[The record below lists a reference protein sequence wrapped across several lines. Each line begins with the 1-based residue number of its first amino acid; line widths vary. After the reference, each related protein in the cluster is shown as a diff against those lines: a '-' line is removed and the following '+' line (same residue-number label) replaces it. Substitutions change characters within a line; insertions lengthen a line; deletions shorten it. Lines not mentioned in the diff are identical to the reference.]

1 MDHLNSSDSQRK
13 FLKAFMIIKPIL
25 LIWLTIMI
33 ASSVTAQ
40 LPKVLIMDAKRLA
53 DIKKKWQEKDV
64 AILRLT
70 DSLLKQA
77 NGYLKMNPV
86 SVMDKQ
92 VTPVSGNKHDY
103 VSQAPYFWYDSTKP
117 NGLPYMRK
125 DGVRN
130 PEIYKITDRTYLG
143 NLENATLALSL
154 TWYIT
159 GDEKYA
165 SKSAELLKTWFLDEK
180 TKMNP
185 HLEYGQA
192 VPGINTGRGIGL
204 IETVALTNIAD
215 AAILLQ
221 GSKSWTEDDH
231 SSLQKWYIQ
240 FLHWMLISKN
250 GNDEHAAKNNHGTW
264 YYAQVIDFSL
274 FTGDKDKAKQLAE
287 ESKKRLDSQL
297 TKEGKQPLELERTNG
312 LGYST
317 MNLRGW
323 FTVATLAEKTG
334 VNLWTYQTSK
344 SADLQTAFDWL
355 LPYALGE
362 KKWEYQQ
369 INKFNK
375 NEIYPLLLQASSAF
389 KDQKYFTW
397 AKELNTG
404 TINVMADLLYGK

>member
-1 MDHLNSSDSQRK
+1 
-13 FLKAFMIIKPIL
+13 MIIKPIL
-25 LIWLTIMI
+25 SILLIVITTT
-33 ASSVTAQ
+33 VTAQ
-40 LPKVLIMDAKRLA
+40 IPKVLIMDARRLA
-53 DIKKKWQEKDV
+53 DVKKKWQEKDV

-77 NGYLKMNPV
+77 NGYLKMKPV
-86 SVMDKQ
+86 SVMDKEF
-92 VTPVSGNKHDY
+92 TPVSGNKHDY
-103 VSQAPYFWYDSTKP
+103 MSQAPYFWYDSTKP

-130 PEIYKITDRTYLG
+130 PEINKITDRTYLG
-143 NLENATLALSL
+143 NLENATRTLSL
-154 TWYIT
+154 VWYIT

-165 SKSAELLKTWFLDEK
+165 GKSAELLKTWFLDEN
-180 TKMNP
+180 TRMNP

-192 VPGINTGRGIGL
+192 IPGINTGRGIGL
-204 IETVALTNIAD
+204 IETVALANIAD

-221 GSKSWTEDDH
+221 GSKSWTEADH
-231 SSLQKWYIQ
+231 SALQKWYAQ
-240 FLHWMLISKN
+240 FLNWMLTSKN
-250 GNDEHAAKNNHGTW
+250 GKDEHAAKNNHGTW

-287 ESKKRLDSQL
+287 ESKERLDSQL

-323 FTVATLAEKTG
+323 FTIATLAEKTG
-334 VNLWTYQTSK
+334 VDLWNYHTSK
-344 SADLQTAFDWL
+344 SVGLRTAFDWL

-369 INKFNK
+369 ISRYNK

-389 KDQKYFTW
+389 KAQKYLTT
-397 AKELNTG
+397 AKELNPG
-404 TINVMADLLYGK
+404 TMNAMADLLYGK

>member
-1 MDHLNSSDSQRK
+1 MNSKQT
-13 FLKAFMIIKPIL
+13 LLIL
-25 LIWLTIMI
+25 LGLIII
-33 ASSVTAQ
+33 GEVSAQ
-40 LPKVLIMDAKRLA
+40 LPEVLIMDATRLA
-53 DIKKKWQEKDV
+53 DVKKKWREKDV

-77 NGYLKMNPV
+77 NGYLKMKPV

-92 VTPVSGNKHDY
+92 LTPVSGNKHDY
-103 VSQAPYFWYDSTKP
+103 MSQAPYFWYDSTKP

-143 NLENATLALSL
+143 NLENATRALSL

-165 SKSAELLKTWFLDEK
+165 DKSAGLLKTWFLDEN
-180 TKMNP
+180 TRMSP

-192 VPGINTGRGIGL
+192 IPGINTGRGIGL
-204 IETVALTNIAD
+204 IETVALMNIAD
-215 AAILLQ
+215 AAILLK
-221 GSKSWTEDDH
+221 GATSWTEADH
-231 SSLQKWYIQ
+231 SSLQKWYVQ
-240 FLHWMLISKN
+240 FLNWMLTSKN
-250 GNDEHAAKNNHGTW
+250 GKDEHAAKNNHGTW

-274 FTGDKDKAKQLAE
+274 FTGDHDKAKQLAE

-297 TKEGKQPLELERTNG
+297 SREGKQPLELDRTNG

-334 VNLWTYQTSK
+334 VDLWNYHTSK
-344 SADLQTAFDWL
+344 SADLRTAFDWL

-369 INKFNK
+369 ISKYNKSD
-375 NEIYPLLLQASSAF
+375 IYPLLLQASSAF
-389 KDQKYFTW
+389 KDQKYLTT
-397 AKELNTG
+397 AKELNGG

>member
-1 MDHLNSSDSQRK
+1 MSIKRTLLIS
-13 FLKAFMIIKPIL
+13 LAMMIIGE
-25 LIWLTIMI
+25 M
-33 ASSVTAQ
+33 VAQ
-40 LPKVLIMDAKRLA
+40 VPKVLIMDANRLA
-53 DIKKKWQEKDV
+53 GVKKKWQQKDETV
-64 AILRLT
+64 LRLT
-70 DSLLKQA
+70 DSLQKQA
-77 NGYLKMNPV
+77 DGYLKMKPV

-103 VSQAPYFWYDSTKP
+103 MSQAPYFWYDSTKP

-143 NLENATLALSL
+143 NLDNATRALSL
-154 TWYIT
+154 AWYIT

-165 SKSAELLKTWFLDEK
+165 AKSSELLRTWFLDEN

-204 IETVALTNIAD
+204 IETVALTSIAD

-221 GSKSWTEDDH
+221 GSKSWTEADH
-231 SSLQKWYIQ
+231 SSLQKWYSQ
-240 FLHWMLISKN
+240 FLSWMLTSKN
-250 GNDEHAAKNNHGTW
+250 GKDEHAAKNNHGTW
-264 YYAQVIDFSL
+264 YYAQVIDYSL

-297 TKEGKQPLELERTNG
+297 TKEGKQPLELDRTNG

-334 VNLWTYQTSK
+334 VDLWNYQTPK
-344 SADLQTAFDWL
+344 SADLRTAFDWL

-369 INKFNK
+369 ISKYNK
-375 NEIYPLLLQASSAF
+375 NDMYPLLLQASSAF
-389 KDQKYFTW
+389 KDQKYLTL
-397 AKELNTG
+397 AKALDPG
-404 TINVMADLLYGK
+404 TVNEMAELLYGK

>member
-1 MDHLNSSDSQRK
+1 MSIKQIFF
-13 FLKAFMIIKPIL
+13 FLLAILIIGN
-25 LIWLTIMI
+25 MM
-33 ASSVTAQ
+33 AQ
-40 LPKVLIMDAKRLA
+40 PPKVLIMDANRLA
-53 DIKKKWQEKDV
+53 DIKKKWQQKDETV
-64 AILRLT
+64 VRLT
-70 DSLLKQA
+70 DSLQKQA
-77 NGYLKMNPV
+77 DGYLKMKPV
-86 SVMDKQ
+86 SVMEKEF
-92 VTPVSGNKHDY
+92 TPVSGDKHDY
-103 VSQAPYFWYDSTKP
+103 MSQAPYFWYDSTKP

-143 NLENATLALSL
+143 NLENATRALSL

-165 SKSAELLKTWFLDEK
+165 AKSAELLKTWFLDER

-192 VPGINTGRGIGL
+192 IPGVNTGRGIGL

-221 GSKSWTEDDH
+221 GSRSWTNADH
-231 SSLQKWYIQ
+231 LSLQKWYAQ
-240 FLHWMLISKN
+240 FLNWMLTSKN
-250 GNDEHAAKNNHGTW
+250 GKDEHAAKNNHGTW

-274 FTGDKDKAKQLAE
+274 FTGDIDKAKQLAE

-334 VNLWTYQTSK
+334 VNFWNYQTSK
-344 SADLQTAFDWL
+344 SVDLRTAFDWL

-369 INKFNK
+369 ISKYNK

-389 KDQKYFTW
+389 KDQKYFTT
-397 AKELNTG
+397 AKNLGITNT
-404 TINVMADLLYGK
+404 IADLLYGRF

>member
-1 MDHLNSSDSQRK
+1 
-13 FLKAFMIIKPIL
+13 MIIKPIL
-25 LIWLTIMI
+25 SILLTIVI
-33 ASSVTAQ
+33 TTTVTAQ
-40 LPKVLIMDAKRLA
+40 IPKVLIMDAKRLA
-53 DIKKKWQEKDV
+53 VVKKKWQEQDA
-64 AILRLT
+64 AILSLT

-77 NGYLKMNPV
+77 NGYLKMKPI
-86 SVMDKQ
+86 SVIDKEF
-92 VTPVSGNKHDY
+92 TPVSGNKHDY
-103 VSQAPYFWYDSTKP
+103 MSQAPYFWYDSTKP
-117 NGLPYMRK
+117 GGLPYMRK

-130 PEIYKITDRTYLG
+130 PEINKITDRTYLG
-143 NLENATLALSL
+143 NLENATRTLSL
-154 TWYIT
+154 AWYIT

-165 SKSAELLKTWFLDEK
+165 GKSAQLLKTWFLDEN
-180 TKMNP
+180 TRMNP

-221 GSKSWTEDDH
+221 GAKSWTEADH
-231 SSLQKWYIQ
+231 SSLQKWYAQ
-240 FLHWMLISKN
+240 FLNWMLTSKN
-250 GNDEHAAKNNHGTW
+250 GKDEHAAKNNHGTW
-264 YYAQVIDFSL
+264 YYAQVVDFSL

-334 VNLWTYQTSK
+334 VDLWNYHTSK
-344 SADLQTAFDWL
+344 SVDLRTAFDWL

-369 INKFNK
+369 ISRYNK

-389 KDQKYFTW
+389 KDQKYLTT
-397 AKELNTG
+397 AKELNPG
-404 TINVMADLLYGK
+404 TVNAMADLLYGK